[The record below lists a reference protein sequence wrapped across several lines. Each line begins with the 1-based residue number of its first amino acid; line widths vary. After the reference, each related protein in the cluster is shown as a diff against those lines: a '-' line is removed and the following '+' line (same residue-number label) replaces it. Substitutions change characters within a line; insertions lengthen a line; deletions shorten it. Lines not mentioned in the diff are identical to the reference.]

1 MKKYTKNLLIA
12 FIAIIA
18 FSCNKIPNHAKYIP
32 KNSLGVFAVDMNKLS
47 KKLIWNVLTGSEI
60 FDEMQKDVKNEES
73 KKAMKDFS
81 NIGIDPATTLY
92 IFYTGNMKDEN
103 HPCVVAGMKDAAKFE
118 SFITKN
124 YPELKIDDNKDYK
137 SCIVENKFLLSWNK
151 EVAIG
156 TAISRFGSM
165 SLPDVNMEVPA
176 DMDTAAPAPPAQID
190 NAYIESQKN
199 YLKELYAL
207 SSSNA
212 ITSIG
217 NFKKLQNDGHDFSL
231 WINYEEFYKQNK
243 DFSSAELK
251 AFVKEE
257 YFKDAALACGFDFEK
272 GAVDM
277 DMDYY
282 LSKEL
287 ASIYK
292 KYSSE
297 SIDESLVKNIPS
309 NDIDLLVTYN
319 LKPKMIEEFLK
330 EFKLDGLANIGL
342 IAMGT
347 SMETIM
353 SAFKG
358 DIVFALTDMKMK
370 QKDTTQNQLMYT
382 SDMPDFD
389 ITYAMSINDAS
400 SLEALLDK
408 GVKQSVLVKSGNTYS
423 MPNSGE
429 AILMYDKNKLV
440 YSNKKNTAQQFMD
453 SKGNAKDGIPGDA
466 WKNIVSNPVSI
477 YADIKKMMAA
487 VPMDSKEEAEKQLMA
502 ELKNMFTYAQ
512 IFGGKMKGNANHLE
526 GNLFFSNKDENSM
539 IQLINLAIKAKKA
552 EDNKKKNMNP
562 PAIDTLDV

>member
-1 MKKYTKNLLIA
+1 M
-12 FIAIIA
+12 
-18 FSCNKIPNHAKYIP
+18 
-32 KNSLGVFAVDMNKLS
+32 
-47 KKLIWNVLTGSEI
+47 
-60 FDEMQKDVKNEES
+60 
-73 KKAMKDFS
+73 
-81 NIGIDPATTLY
+81 
-92 IFYTGNMKDEN
+92 
-103 HPCVVAGMKDAAKFE
+103 
-118 SFITKN
+118 
-124 YPELKIDDNKDYK
+124 
-137 SCIVENKFLLSWNK
+137 
-151 EVAIG
+151 
-156 TAISRFGSM
+156 
-165 SLPDVNMEVPA
+165 
-176 DMDTAAPAPPAQID
+176 
-190 NAYIESQKN
+190 
-199 YLKELYAL
+199 
-207 SSSNA
+207 
-212 ITSIG
+212 
-217 NFKKLQNDGHDFSL
+217 